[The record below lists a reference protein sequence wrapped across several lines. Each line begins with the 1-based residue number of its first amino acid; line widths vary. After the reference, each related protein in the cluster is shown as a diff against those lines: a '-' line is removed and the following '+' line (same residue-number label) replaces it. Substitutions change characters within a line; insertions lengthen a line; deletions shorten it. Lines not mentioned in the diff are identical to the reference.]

1 MSKREQGDFHVLI
14 PIKLQLKRMKIG
26 PNFGF
31 GNNMNNKSINLIY
44 VNWSV
49 PGLKLAFLLFV
60 MVCTLIAMFLVG
72 YFLVMMVMEFFDQ
85 NRPEYVPMAVS

>member
-1 MSKREQGDFHVLI
+1 
-14 PIKLQLKRMKIG
+14 MKIG

-31 GNNMNNKSINLIY
+31 GNNMNLIQLKSINLIY

-49 PGLKLAFLLFV
+49 PGLKLGFLLFV
-60 MVCTLIAMFLVG
+60 MLCTLIAMFLIG